1 LRNFNT
7 LEAVMHAPIHTRW
20 SYRRRG

>member
-20 SYRRRG
+20 SYRRRE